1 VLAGER
7 LGAGILMDGRL
18 VRGRAGGAGEMSY
31 LYLTEGVNDAH
42 GIAAGARELGERA
55 VAQGWAAPEP
65 GQVTAETV
73 LNAASAGDEVAMD
86 IVDRLGRRFARVA
99 ATLDLLLDPDLL
111 VFGGAVAQAGEV
123 FLPAIQRHLP
133 AALEPEFDAVIAF
146 CLVSGVSWNAF
157 VPTPTRCS
165 GCGEVGP
172 RSAVDEGP
180 GPGAGVDAERA
191 EDVLLQLGAAGDG
204 GDGLFAGGE
213 GDLADPVE
221 LL

>member
-1 VLAGER
+1 VENDCNLAVLGEQWRGVATGCRNVIVVLAGER

-42 GIAAGARELGERA
+42 DIAAVARELGERA

-133 AALEPEFDAVIAF
+133 AALEAMDAPPLEHRPRIEASSLGDQVVATGATRRAIDLAAARCLGGAGEPIIPAPE
-146 CLVSGVSWNAF
+146 
-157 VPTPTRCS
+157 
-165 GCGEVGP
+165 
-172 RSAVDEGP
+172 AVD
-180 GPGAGVDAERA
+180 
-191 EDVLLQLGAAGDG
+191 AA
-204 GDGLFAGGE
+204 
-213 GDLADPVE
+213 
-221 LL
+221 